1 VLEGDAVRLTQIM
14 VNLVNNAVKFT
25 SSGSI
30 KINVTAGKEK
40 EDSIEISFSVKDT
53 GIGIQP
59 DKMEAIFERFQQAD
73 EDTTRKYGGT
83 GLGLSIVKQLV
94 DLLNGTIR
102 VSSVQNVGTEFV
114 FTLPLIISKE
124 LKEKVSQKPA
134 EDHEIQLT
142 NNNIKILVAE
152 DNAMNQTLMKHLLAG
167 QNFYFDIVNNGK
179 EAIEA
184 LQQKKY
190 DVVLMDIQMP
200 QMDGYTAMLKIRNE
214 LKINTPVIAMT
225 AHAMAG
231 ERKKCLSYG
240 MSEYISKPI
249 HENELFKIINNI
261 IAGHNGE
268 TLNLAY
274 LKEISG
280 GDATFEVT
288 MLEQFL
294 QQVPGELAALQ
305 DAFNQENYPELAL
318 IAHNMKTSFSFVGL
332 TNKLDHYLDF
342 IESNAGIQEK
352 DTHLQ
357 ETIRLVNEICNQAF
371 REAKEYLAL

>member
-1 VLEGDAVRLTQIM
+1 
-14 VNLVNNAVKFT
+14 
-25 SSGSI
+25 
-30 KINVTAGKEK
+30 
-40 EDSIEISFSVKDT
+40 
-53 GIGIQP
+53 
-59 DKMEAIFERFQQAD
+59 
-73 EDTTRKYGGT
+73 
-83 GLGLSIVKQLV
+83 
-94 DLLNGTIR
+94 
-102 VSSVQNVGTEFV
+102 
-114 FTLPLIISKE
+114 

-249 HENELFKIINNI
+249 HESELFKIINNI

-280 GDATFEVT
+280 GDAAFEVT

-318 IAHNMKTSFSFVGL
+318 IAHNMKTSVSFVGL
-332 TNKLDHYLDF
+332 TNKLTHYLDY
-342 IESNAGIQEK
+342 IENNAGIQER
-352 DTHLQ
+352 DTLLQ
-357 ETIRLVNEICNQAF
+357 ETIRLINEICSQAF
-371 REAKEYLAL
+371 REAKEYLGQ